1 MAYRIVLRRDTST
14 NWTTNNPVLL
24 LGEPGFETN
33 TSRMKIGDGSTLWN
47 DLPYYVGYD
56 LLALDSDLIPATGG
70 TYDLG
75 ATSGYSW
82 RDLYLSGNT
91 IYLGDATLSAVGSSV
106 SMDTIILGGP
116 TADGGV
122 SLSATGGYLTS
133 DGSLLNGDRLVNGDL
148 EVILDSS
155 GTLNTPLLLPISF
168 TAICDESHMI
178 DPVVFEGTG
187 WWEFQV
193 EFQVSPYGSIA
204 VMIDNIFPILTNPG
218 YESGYTFRFTE
229 EDHGIPN
236 YNFDIELNDVVQP
249 GPAGWTSNIAV
260 SQAPE
265 YPSTIES
272 LGAIKITSNSNSII
286 LATDGVLSIPDSIEF
301 PFLDGN
307 NRTGNGNNLQ
317 FEKGSAVQKIISTQ
331 DGTELVPTVE
341 RLVISGGD
349 SYFDGSEYLGE
360 GGDIYLWAGQGEN
373 GGDIK
378 VDGGESTT
386 GQGGTVKIRGG
397 YSSESFGGF
406 VEIWSGAGALGGGDI
421 SITAQ
426 NGGTAAQSGGEIYLE
441 TIGNTANT
449 WIFKNDGN
457 LTLPVGG
464 DILDSNGNS
473 VIGGLIDCTYSE
485 IQSDISNNQLIPG
498 SYYRITDFR
507 TCYDQ
512 PNYDYLGDPITE
524 GNYKE
529 GSVSPIIVFAI
540 SSDSLASD
548 AYQPEFPNDNIKYDV
563 TFNQTEVTDGPAFGR
578 IVYRKDD
585 QGNAFDYDFREVLF
599 KRYDAYFSENVY
611 DGTVSITAGG
621 TGEGIVTG
629 VGTFFTNFS
638 TGEIIGVLNVNSDP
652 IVNYYE
658 IVSIEDDTNMVVAG
672 KVISE
677 SSEVRL
683 VDSNLLEGMS
693 WKQNNIPS
701 NTASVELPT
710 FGDINECFNN
720 TSTNTAAYTLW
731 NENTFLLPN
740 NVFKGDSVYRENSFA
755 NNFRNNTFNTSCD
768 SNRVVGSFYNNIFDN
783 DFDNNIINDNFYDN
797 IIDCDFQFN
806 VINGEFYNNHFGD
819 EDGED
824 FDYNTINGEFYN
836 NFYTGENDFEYN
848 IINGGFDNN
857 IILNGFS
864 KNTLKGFYSNV
875 LEDTF
880 SDNQIGE
887 DFSGNKTYAEFR
899 ENTIA
904 DDVYNNNFFG
914 TFNNNVIAGD
924 EVYENNFYS
933 YAEDNQIGANFQLN
947 TIGDPENIGNT
958 NFTKNYIG
966 TDVKG
971 NLISGYFEGNKIGHL
986 FVANQIGDNFN
997 DNNIGNYFIENDI
1010 LDGFSDNFILNTFA
1024 GNNIA
1029 NGFRGNKIGN
1039 YFINNTIGDDFGY
1052 GGSNWRGNV
1061 IGNNFIDNT
1070 IGEYFYDNNVG
1081 DNFGNNTIGNYFEWN
1096 TIDTR
1101 IESTDFTI
1109 NYGNI
1114 TGFTYTSG
1122 GTGGATDGT
1131 YPGLTGF
1138 VSGGPGSGAA
1148 FDVGVSGGTVYSVA
1162 LNTAGSQYTTNDTIT
1177 ILGTAIGGIT
1187 GGIQTFT
1194 SNAIGKTGADDT
1206 YIGLIAGATAGG
1218 ENASFTVTVTSSLV
1232 SDIQIY
1238 DKGVAYSVGDNLTI
1252 LGSQFGGTDGS
1263 DDISI
1268 SVSTLYSDSIVIGIT
1283 GISQTPSVYEEYT
1296 CQIFERKGGNKRLSF
1311 YDENDILTIKN
1322 INE

>member
-1 MAYRIVLRRDTST
+1 MAYRITLRRDTSA
-14 NWTTNNPVLL
+14 NWITNNSVLL
-24 LGEPGFETN
+24 LGEPGYETD
-33 TSRMKIGDGSTLWN
+33 TARMKIGDGSTVWG

-70 TYDLG
+70 TYDIG
-75 ATSGYSW
+75 ATAGYSW

-133 DGSLLNGDRLVNGDL
+133 DGNAIVGSSDRLISTNLYETL
-148 EVILDSS
+148 EAVLDSS
-155 GTLNTPLLLPISF
+155 GTLNMPLLLPTGF

-178 DPVVFEGTG
+178 DPVVFEGTD

-193 EFQVSPYGSIA
+193 QFQVNPNGTA
-204 VMIDNIFPILTNPG
+204 QTLIDNIFPIPTNPG
-218 YESGYTFRFTE
+218 YDSGYTFRFTE

-249 GPAGWTSNIAV
+249 GPAEWTSNIAV
-260 SQAPE
+260 SPPPS

-272 LGAIKITSNSNSII
+272 LGAIKITSDSNSWTFG
-286 LATDGVLSIPDSIEF
+286 TDGNFTLPI
-301 PFLDGN
+301 
-307 NRTGNGNNLQ
+307 
-317 FEKGSAVQKIISTQ
+317 
-331 DGTELVPTVE
+331 
-341 RLVISGGD
+341 
-349 SYFDGSEYLGE
+349 
-360 GGDIYLWAGQGEN
+360 
-373 GGDIK
+373 
-378 VDGGESTT
+378 
-386 GQGGTVKIRGG
+386 
-397 YSSESFGGF
+397 
-406 VEIWSGAGALGGGDI
+406 GGG
-421 SITAQ
+421 
-426 NGGTAAQSGGEIYLE
+426 
-441 TIGNTANT
+441 
-449 WIFKNDGN
+449 
-457 LTLPVGG
+457 
-464 DILDSNGNS
+464 ILDSNGNS
-473 VIGGLIDCTYSE
+473 IIGGLTDVTYSE
-485 IQSDISNNQLIPG
+485 LVSGITGATLIAG
-498 SYYRITDFR
+498 TYYNITDFR

-540 SSDSLASD
+540 GSDSLASD

-563 TFNQTEVTDGPAFGR
+563 TFNQTEVTEGPAFGR
-578 IVYRKDD
+578 ITYRKDN
-585 QGNAFDYDFREVLF
+585 QGNEFDYDFREVIF
-599 KRYDAYFSENVY
+599 KRYDAYFSEEVY
-611 DGTVSITAGG
+611 NGTVSITAGG

-629 VGTFFTNFS
+629 VETFFTNFI
-638 TGEIIGVLNVNSDP
+638 TGQVIGVLNVSTDP
-652 IVNYYE
+652 IVTYYE
-658 IVSIEDDTNMVVAG
+658 IISIADDNNMVVSG

-677 SSEVRL
+677 SPEVRL
-683 VDSNLLEGMS
+683 VDANLLEGMS

-710 FGDINECFNN
+710 FGNIDECFNN
-720 TSTNTAAYTLW
+720 TSTNTSAYTIW

-740 NVFKGDSVYRENSFA
+740 NVFKGGSVYRENSFA

-768 SNRVVGSFYNNIFDN
+768 SNRIVGSFYNNIFDN

-797 IIDCDFQFN
+797 IIDCEFQFN

-836 NFYTGENDFEYN
+836 NFYTGDSNFEYN

-857 IILNGFS
+857 IILGEFS
-864 KNTLKGFYSNV
+864 KNTLKGFYGNV
-875 LEDTF
+875 LEATF
-880 SDNQIGE
+880 SDNIIGE
-887 DFSGNKTYAEFR
+887 GFDGNKTYQEFR

-904 DDVYNNNFFG
+904 DEVYDNNFFGSFFGNILTGNEVYNNNF
-914 TFNNNVIAGD
+914 
-924 EVYENNFYS
+924 YS
-933 YAEDNQIGANFQLN
+933 YTEYNQIGANFQEN
-947 TIGDPENIGNT
+947 NIGDPEDIDNS
-958 NFTKNYIG
+958 NFSRNYIG
-966 TDVKG
+966 TDAKG
-971 NLISGYFEGNKIGHL
+971 NLISGSFEGNKIGHL
-986 FVANQIGDNFN
+986 FVANQIGDNFY

-1024 GNNIA
+1024 GNNIE
-1029 NGFRGNKIGN
+1029 NGFRGNRIGN
-1039 YFINNTIGDDFGY
+1039 NFTGNTIGDDFGY

-1081 DNFGNNTIGNYFEWN
+1081 DNFGNNTIGNYFECN

-1138 VSGGPGSGAA
+1138 VSGGPGSGAS
-1148 FDVGVSGGTVYSVA
+1148 FDIGVTGGTVYSVT

-1194 SNAIGKTGADDT
+1194 SNAIGKTGSDDT

-1296 CQIFERKGGNKRLSF
+1296 CQIFESQGGNKRLSF

>member
-75 ATSGYSW
+75 ATAGYSW

-91 IYLGDATLSAVGSSV
+91 IYLGDAKLSAVGSSV
-106 SMDTIILGGP
+106 SMESIVIGGP

-122 SLSATGGYLTS
+122 ILSATGGYLTS
-133 DGSLLNGDRLVNGDL
+133 DGTS
-148 EVILDSS
+148 
-155 GTLNTPLLLPISF
+155 
-168 TAICDESHMI
+168 
-178 DPVVFEGTG
+178 VVGPT
-187 WWEFQV
+187 
-193 EFQVSPYGSIA
+193 
-204 VMIDNIFPILTNPG
+204 
-218 YESGYTFRFTE
+218 
-229 EDHGIPN
+229 
-236 YNFDIELNDVVQP
+236 
-249 GPAGWTSNIAV
+249 GPAGQNGITGPQGITGPAGQNGITGPQGITGPAG
-260 SQAPE
+260 QNGITGPQ
-265 YPSTIES
+265 
-272 LGAIKITSNSNSII
+272 GAT
-286 LATDGVLSIPDSIEF
+286 
-301 PFLDGN
+301 
-307 NRTGNGNNLQ
+307 
-317 FEKGSAVQKIISTQ
+317 GSAII
-331 DGTELVPTVE
+331 
-341 RLVISGGD
+341 
-349 SYFDGSEYLGE
+349 
-360 GGDIYLWAGQGEN
+360 
-373 GGDIK
+373 
-378 VDGGESTT
+378 
-386 GQGGTVKIRGG
+386 
-397 YSSESFGGF
+397 
-406 VEIWSGAGALGGGDI
+406 
-421 SITAQ
+421 
-426 NGGTAAQSGGEIYLE
+426 E
-441 TIGNTANT
+441 T
-449 WIFKNDGN
+449 
-457 LTLPVGG
+457 
-464 DILDSNGNS
+464 
-473 VIGGLIDCTYSE
+473 TYS
-485 IQSDISNNQLIPG
+485 DLYDLYTNQNLEVG
-498 SYYRITDFR
+498 AYYKITDFQ

-512 PNYDYLGDPITE
+512 PDYDYNGSAIINGGTGAT

-548 AYQPEFPNDNIKYDV
+548 AYQPEFPNDNIKYDI

-683 VDSNLLEGMS
+683 VDANLLEGMS

-710 FGDINECFNN
+710 FGNIDECFNN
-720 TSTNTAAYTLW
+720 TSTNTAAYTIW

-740 NVFKGDSVYRENSFA
+740 NVFKGGSVYRENSFA

-768 SNRVVGSFYNNIFDN
+768 SNRIVGSFYNNIFDN

-819 EDGED
+819 EDSED

-958 NFTKNYIG
+958 NFTRNCIG

-971 NLISGYFEGNKIGHL
+971 NLISGNFEENKIGHL

-997 DNNIGNYFIENDI
+997 SNNIGNYFIENDI
-1010 LDGFSDNFILNTFA
+1010 LDGFSDNFILNTFG

-1061 IGNNFIDNT
+1061 IGNNFIDNN
-1070 IGEYFYDNNVG
+1070 IGEYFYDNNIG
-1081 DNFGNNTIGNYFEWN
+1081 DNFGNNTIGNYFECN
-1096 TIDTR
+1096 IIDTR

-1114 TGFTYTSG
+1114 TGFTYSSG

-1206 YIGLIAGATAGG
+1206 YIGLIAGGTAGG

-1296 CQIFERKGGNKRLSF
+1296 CQIFERQGGNKRLSF